1 MRVESRL
8 AAIQN
13 DMRADRHFGDRYDE
27 LANLSTDLRHVSAQ
41 SNGKSELC
49 LQTNQPLTT
58 IFFTASWSKVTCFKQ
73 CFNINLVKKIIFLQV
88 GKHIYVCKFL
98 NKCLLCWFWFNKY
111 MYWLMKTF
119 SLIL

>member
-58 IFFTASWSKVTCFKQ
+58 FFFTASWSKVTCFKQ
-73 CFNINLVKKIIFLQV
+73 S
-88 GKHIYVCKFL
+88 L
-98 NKCLLCWFWFNKY
+98 NKFMF
-111 MYWLMKTF
+111 
-119 SLIL
+119 

>member
-49 LQTNQPLTT
+49 LPTNQPLTKN
-58 IFFTASWSKVTCFKQ
+58 FFTASWSKVTCFKQ
-73 CFNINLVKKIIFLQV
+73 S
-88 GKHIYVCKFL
+88 L
-98 NKCLLCWFWFNKY
+98 NKFMF
-111 MYWLMKTF
+111 
-119 SLIL
+119 

>member
-8 AAIQN
+8 AAIQT

-49 LQTNQPLTT
+49 L
-58 IFFTASWSKVTCFKQ
+58 
-73 CFNINLVKKIIFLQV
+73 
-88 GKHIYVCKFL
+88 
-98 NKCLLCWFWFNKY
+98 
-111 MYWLMKTF
+111 
-119 SLIL
+119 

>member
-49 LQTNQPLTT
+49 LQTNQPLTK
-58 IFFTASWSKVTCFKQ
+58 IFFYCVMLKSDLFQT
-73 CFNINLVKKIIFLQV
+73 
-88 GKHIYVCKFL
+88 KFE
-98 NKCLLCWFWFNKY
+98 
-111 MYWLMKTF
+111 
-119 SLIL
+119 

>member
-49 LQTNQPLTT
+49 FFYCVMVKSDLFQT
-58 IFFTASWSKVTCFKQ
+58 
-73 CFNINLVKKIIFLQV
+73 
-88 GKHIYVCKFL
+88 KFE
-98 NKCLLCWFWFNKY
+98 
-111 MYWLMKTF
+111 
-119 SLIL
+119 

>member
-41 SNGKSELC
+41 SNGKSE
-49 LQTNQPLTT
+49 PLFANKSTIDK
-58 IFFTASWSKVTCFKQ
+58 IFFYCVM
-73 CFNINLVKKIIFLQV
+73 VKSDLFQT
-88 GKHIYVCKFL
+88 KFE
-98 NKCLLCWFWFNKY
+98 
-111 MYWLMKTF
+111 
-119 SLIL
+119 